1 MSNRDFHVWDG
12 VYASFAEA
20 HGDLAVFNAAKW
32 LERSKEKAL
41 ALRERFTKEHRT
53 QLSTQDYCLPL
64 LAAVCGASLH
74 RLRILDF
81 GGALGFSFF
90 PVRAG
95 LPAEIALNFEIVEQ
109 PALVRLG
116 RELFADERGLS
127 FHDDL
132 DVMEGQYDIVH
143 CGSVLQYVE
152 DWKGLLQ
159 KLCEFRAP
167 FLVLDDIPAG
177 NIETYVTLQHY
188 FGKKIPCWFWNL
200 DQFITRVR
208 ACGYRPIFQ
217 TRYVARILG
226 KAGPLPM
233 GNLPEARR
241 LEHAVNI
248 VFKRQDD

>member
-109 PALVRLG
+109 PAGHAVAAPASAHRRLPQAG
-116 RELFADERGLS
+116 RHGHPRRGLRRWP
-127 FHDDL
+127 
-132 DVMEGQYDIVH
+132 
-143 CGSVLQYVE
+143 GSVS
-152 DWKGLLQ
+152 GS
-159 KLCEFRAP
+159 
-167 FLVLDDIPAG
+167 
-177 NIETYVTLQHY
+177 
-188 FGKKIPCWFWNL
+188 
-200 DQFITRVR
+200 
-208 ACGYRPIFQ
+208 PISDTQ
-217 TRYVARILG
+217 
-226 KAGPLPM
+226 
-233 GNLPEARR
+233 
-241 LEHAVNI
+241 
-248 VFKRQDD
+248 